1 MIYVFG
7 DSFSKIFTLFKDTKI
22 QVFSYKGATLKG
34 IAKNTNDS
42 RLVIERAIRKNKNI
56 THAVFSF
63 GQVDLNLSFYYDIVK
78 NNGIIP
84 NGGCIHYSE
93 YIKQYIE
100 WISNIPGR
108 FRRII
113 IVPYPSP
120 LDAAHTI
127 NSLINYGSLTK
138 EEVQM
143 YYAQLEFC
151 SNDIIRSTRYFEFLY
166 NMQKNCHKYSFHNN
180 IIYTNLNKYILNENL
195 EIKNEFRD
203 VSEFNMHL
211 RWGPI
216 IPCIIEEFKLNDV
229 KISDKDIVDN
239 INEIED
245 KYIQNK
251 SQWLID
257 NKQYWTK

>member
-7 DSFSKIFTLFKDTKI
+7 DSFSRVFTLFKDSRM

-34 IAKNTNDS
+34 ITKNTNDN
-42 RLVIERAIRKNKNI
+42 RLAIERAIKKNKNI

-84 NGGCIHYSE
+84 NGGCAHYSE
-93 YIKQYIE
+93 YIKQYIG
-100 WISNIPGR
+100 WVSNIPGR

-120 LDAAHTI
+120 LDADHTL

-138 EEVQM
+138 EEVQI
-143 YYAQLEFC
+143 YHAQLEFC
-151 SNDIIRSTRYFEFLY
+151 TNDIVRSTRYFEFIHNL
-166 NMQKNCHKYSFHNN
+166 QKNCIKFNFSDNLIFV
-180 IIYTNLNKYILNENL
+180 NLNKYILNENL
-195 EIKNEFRD
+195 LIKNEFCD

-211 RWGPI
+211 RWGPLIPFI
-216 IPCIIEEFKLNDV
+216 IREFQYNDV
-229 KISDKDIVDN
+229 PITSKDVVEN
-239 INEIED
+239 IDEIED
-245 KYIQNK
+245 KYIQDK
-251 SQWLID
+251 TQWLID